1 MRLYNPFGVVLFK
14 PAYKDKGTNKKKN
27 GKKQMLNLKKI
38 VLKWSILVKKNSLLD
53 FVFENNF

>member
-1 MRLYNPFGVVLFK
+1 
-14 PAYKDKGTNKKKN
+14 
-27 GKKQMLNLKKI
+27 MLNLKKI